1 MDLACVNRFQLSYK
15 RIKNYNKMIMHRLTT
30 LYYKRLKLFA
40 FTLMLLTSSSL
51 ASKADT
57 IAISIPRS
65 GDFAEIG
72 RQFEIG
78 ATLAMEKFGQ
88 EHELFITD
96 DGCDLDQSMLAAQ
109 DIRSKKPAIIT
120 GILCNITAVAIADEL
135 REDKIP
141 LLVAGA
147 RSIRLIKDRDREEWN
162 LWRMSPGDDAP
173 ADTIAAYI
181 VNNLKDTPF
190 ALVDDG
196 TIYGR
201 SLTDAIRLRL
211 NDSGMKPQFADTFR
225 AAQSTQSGM
234 LRRLERSGV
243 EVAFVAA
250 ATQEDLLTIIKDHK
264 ALGIENKLIVSEQL
278 ASLPYLEDAGLVKD
292 GLMIVMQTR
301 FETNQALNDL
311 LKQRNIQPSK
321 ALYEGYAA
329 LEVAIAALGETLEA
343 TTQNLATKE
352 FKSILGT
359 VQFDKQ
365 GKNLHNSYK
374 LFVWREGQFERLDA
388 SNNL

>member
-1 MDLACVNRFQLSYK
+1 MQ
-15 RIKNYNKMIMHRLTT
+15 RLTT
-30 LYYKRLKLFA
+30 LLKPKLKLFA
-40 FTLMLLTSSSL
+40 LTLTLLASSSFE
-51 ASKADT
+51 SKADT

-78 ATLAMEKFGQ
+78 ATLAMEKLGQ
-88 EHELFITD
+88 AHELFIAD

-109 DIRSKKPAIIT
+109 DIRSKYPAIVT
-120 GILCNITAVAIADEL
+120 GMLCNITAVTVADEL
-135 REDKIP
+135 KEDQIP
-141 LLVAGA
+141 VLVAGA
-147 RSIRLIKDRDREEWN
+147 RSIRLTKDRDREAWN

-173 ADTIAAYI
+173 AETIAAYI
-181 VNNLKDTPF
+181 ANNLKDTPF

-201 SLTDAIRLRL
+201 SFTDAIRLRL
-211 NDSGMKPQFADTFR
+211 NDTGMTPQFADTFR

-243 EVAFVAA
+243 EVAFIAA
-250 ATQEDLLTIIKDHK
+250 ATREDLITVAKDQK
-264 ALGIENKLIVSEQL
+264 SLGIESKLIVSEQL

-292 GLMIVMQTR
+292 GLMIVMQTKY
-301 FETNQALNDL
+301 ETNESLKEL
-311 LKQRNIQPSK
+311 LKQRNIEPSR

-329 LEVAIAALGETLEA
+329 LEVAIADLGETTQA
-343 TTQNLATKE
+343 TTQNLSSKKFE
-352 FKSILGT
+352 SVLGPI
-359 VQFDKQ
+359 QFDNQ
-365 GKNLHNSYK
+365 GKNLHNSYE
-374 LFVWREGQFERLDA
+374 LFIWREGTFERLDG

>member
-1 MDLACVNRFQLSYK
+1 MDLTRVNCFQLSGK
-15 RIKNYNKMIMHRLTT
+15 RTKNYSKMIMNRLTT
-30 LYYKRLKLFA
+30 FYRKYLQLFA
-40 FTLMLLTSSSL
+40 FTLAILASSGMT
-51 ASKADT
+51 SKADT
-57 IAISIPRS
+57 IAISVPRS

-78 ATLAMEKFGQ
+78 ATLAMEKLG
-88 EHELFITD
+88 EGHALFVAD

-109 DIRSKKPAIIT
+109 DIKSIKPAIVT
-120 GILCNITAVAIADEL
+120 GMLCNTTAVTIADEL

-173 ADTIAAYI
+173 AETIAAYI
-181 VNNLKDTPF
+181 ADNLKDTAF

-211 NDSGMKPQFADTFR
+211 NDTGMKPQFADTFR

-234 LRRLERSGV
+234 LRRLQRSGV
-243 EVAFVAA
+243 EFAFVAS
-250 ATQEDLLTIIKDHK
+250 ATPEDLITVAKDHK
-264 ALGIENKLIVSEQL
+264 SLGIQNKLVLSEQL
-278 ASLPYLEDAGLVKD
+278 ASLPYLEEAGLVNE
-292 GLMIVMQTR
+292 GIMIVMQPR
-301 FETNQALNDL
+301 HEENPALATL
-311 LKQRNIQPSK
+311 LKERNIKPSK
-321 ALYEGYAA
+321 AVYDGYAA
-329 LEVAIAALGETLEA
+329 IEVAISALAESAEA
-343 TTQNLATKE
+343 TSQNLENKR
-352 FKSILGT
+352 FDSVLGP
-359 VQFDKQ
+359 VKFDKQ
-365 GKNLHNSYK
+365 GKNIHNPYK
-374 LFVWREGQFERLDA
+374 LFIWRDGAFVLLDS

>member
-1 MDLACVNRFQLSYK
+1 MTKQ
-15 RIKNYNKMIMHRLTT
+15 RLTN
-30 LYYKRLKLFA
+30 LFNQRLRLFA
-40 FTLMLLTSSSL
+40 LALVFLASSWL
-51 ASKADT
+51 ASKAET
-57 IAISIPRS
+57 IAVSIPRS
-65 GDFAEIG
+65 GDFSEIG

-88 EHELFITD
+88 GHELFIAD

-109 DIRSKKPAIIT
+109 DMRSKNPAIVA
-120 GILCNITAVAIADEL
+120 GMLCNITAATVADEL
-135 REDKIP
+135 REDKTP

-181 VNNLKDTPF
+181 INNLKDTPF

-211 NDSGMKPQFADTFR
+211 NDSGMKPQFADSFR

-243 EVAFVAA
+243 EVAFIAA
-250 ATQEDLLTIIKDHK
+250 ATPEDLLTIAKDHNS
-264 ALGIENKLIVSEQL
+264 LGIKTKLIVSEQL
-278 ASLPYLEDAGLVKD
+278 ASLPYLEEAGLVKD

-301 FETNQALNDL
+301 FEKNEALREL
-311 LKQRNIQPSK
+311 LKERNIEPSK

-329 LEVAIAALGETLEA
+329 LEVAIAALGNTTQE
-343 TTQNLATKE
+343 TTQNLASKE
-352 FKSILGT
+352 FGSVLGP
-359 VQFDKQ
+359 VQFDNQ
-365 GKNLHNSYK
+365 GKNLHNSYE
-374 LFVWREGQFERLDA
+374 LFIWREDTFERLDG

>member
-1 MDLACVNRFQLSYK
+1 MDLTRVNCFQLSGK
-15 RIKNYNKMIMHRLTT
+15 RTKNYSKI
-30 LYYKRLKLFA
+30 
-40 FTLMLLTSSSL
+40 
-51 ASKADT
+51 SKADT
-57 IAISIPRS
+57 IAISVPRS

-78 ATLAMEKFGQ
+78 ATLAMEKLG
-88 EHELFITD
+88 EGHALFVAD

-109 DIRSKKPAIIT
+109 DIKSIKPAIVT
-120 GILCNITAVAIADEL
+120 GMLCNTTAVTIADEL

-173 ADTIAAYI
+173 AETIAAYI
-181 VNNLKDTPF
+181 ADNLKDTAF

-211 NDSGMKPQFADTFR
+211 NDTGMKPQFADTFR

-234 LRRLERSGV
+234 LRRL
-243 EVAFVAA
+243 
-250 ATQEDLLTIIKDHK
+250 
-264 ALGIENKLIVSEQL
+264 QL
-278 ASLPYLEDAGLVKD
+278 ASLPYLEEAGLVNE
-292 GLMIVMQTR
+292 GIMIVMQPR
-301 FETNQALNDL
+301 HEENPALATL
-311 LKQRNIQPSK
+311 LKERNIKPSK
-321 ALYEGYAA
+321 AVYDGYAA
-329 LEVAIAALGETLEA
+329 IEVAISALAESTEA
-343 TTQNLATKE
+343 TSQNLENKR
-352 FKSILGT
+352 FDSVLGP
-359 VQFDKQ
+359 VKFDKQ
-365 GKNLHNSYK
+365 GKNIHNPYK
-374 LFVWREGQFERLDA
+374 LFIWRDGAFVLLDS

>member
-1 MDLACVNRFQLSYK
+1 MQ
-15 RIKNYNKMIMHRLTT
+15 RLTT
-30 LYYKRLKLFA
+30 LFGNKLKLFA
-40 FTLMLLTSSSL
+40 LTLALLASSGI
-51 ASKADT
+51 ASKAET

-72 RQFEIG
+72 RQFEVG
-78 ATLAMEKFGQ
+78 ATLAMEKLGQ
-88 EHELFITD
+88 GHELFVAD

-109 DIRSKKPAIIT
+109 DIRSKDPAIVT
-120 GILCNITAVAIADEL
+120 GMLCNITAMTVADEL
-135 REDKIP
+135 REDQVP

-173 ADTIAAYI
+173 ADTIATYI
-181 VNNLKDTPF
+181 ANNLKDTPF

-211 NDSGMKPQFADTFR
+211 NDTGMKPQFADTFR

-243 EVAFVAA
+243 EIAFVAA
-250 ATQEDLLTIIKDHK
+250 ATPEDLLIVAKDHK
-264 ALGIENKLIVSEQL
+264 SLGIKNKLILSEQL
-278 ASLPYLEDAGLVKD
+278 ASLPYLEDAGLVSD
-292 GLMIVMQTR
+292 DLMIVMQPR
-301 FETNQALNDL
+301 YEANEALKDL
-311 LKQRNIQPSK
+311 LIERNIEPSK

-329 LEVAIAALGETLEA
+329 LEVAIAALGENVQA
-343 TTQNLATKE
+343 TTQNLASKQFE
-352 FKSILGT
+352 SILGP
-359 VQFDKQ
+359 VQFDNK
-365 GKNLHNSYK
+365 GKNLHNPYK
-374 LFVWREGQFERLDA
+374 LFIWRDGALEPLDG

>member
-1 MDLACVNRFQLSYK
+1 MMTKQ
-15 RIKNYNKMIMHRLTT
+15 RLTI
-30 LYYKRLKLFA
+30 LFHQRFKLFA
-40 FTLMLLTSSSL
+40 LALVLLASSSI

-72 RQFEIG
+72 RQFEVG
-78 ATLAMEKFGQ
+78 ATLAMEKLGQ
-88 EHELFITD
+88 GHELFIAD

-109 DIRSKKPAIIT
+109 DIRSKNPAIVT
-120 GILCNITAVAIADEL
+120 GMLCNITAVAIADEL
-135 REDKIP
+135 REDQTP

-147 RSIRLIKDRDREEWN
+147 RSIRLIKDREREEWN

-243 EVAFVAA
+243 EVAFIAA
-250 ATQEDLLTIIKDHK
+250 ATPEDLLTIAKDHNS
-264 ALGIENKLIVSEQL
+264 LGIKNKLVISEQL

-301 FETNQALNDL
+301 FEANQALKDL
-311 LKQRNIQPSK
+311 LQQRNIESSK

-329 LEVAIAALGETLEA
+329 LEVAIAALGGTAQA
-343 TTQNLATKE
+343 TTQNLASKE
-352 FKSILGT
+352 FESILGP
-359 VQFDKQ
+359 VQFDNQ

-374 LFVWREGQFERLDA
+374 LFVWREGTFERLDG

>member
-1 MDLACVNRFQLSYK
+1 MDLTQVNRFQLSAK
-15 RIKNYNKMIMHRLTT
+15 RTKNYSKMIINRLTT
-30 LYYKRLKLFA
+30 LYRKYSQIFTFILAIFA
-40 FTLMLLTSSSL
+40 SSGFE
-51 ASKADT
+51 AKADT
-57 IAISIPRS
+57 IAISVPRS

-78 ATLAMEKFGQ
+78 ATLAMEKLG
-88 EHELFITD
+88 EGHALFVAD

-109 DIRSKKPAIIT
+109 DIKSIKPAIVT
-120 GILCNITAVAIADEL
+120 GILCNTTAVNIADEL

-162 LWRMSPGDDAP
+162 LWRMSPGDDAS
-173 ADTIAAYI
+173 ADAIATYI
-181 VNNLKDTPF
+181 ANNLKDTAF

-211 NDSGMKPQFADTFR
+211 NDTGMKPQFADSFR

-234 LRRLERSGV
+234 LRRLQRSGV
-243 EVAFVAA
+243 EFAFVIS
-250 ATQEDLLTIIKDHK
+250 ATHEDLMTVAKDHK
-264 ALGIENKLIVSEQL
+264 SLDIQNKLVLSEQL
-278 ASLPYLEDAGLVKD
+278 ASLPYLEEAGLVNE
-292 GLMIVMQTR
+292 GIMIVMQPR
-301 FETNQALNDL
+301 YEENAALTTL
-311 LKQRNIQPSK
+311 LEERNIKPSK
-321 ALYEGYAA
+321 AIYEGYAA
-329 LEVAIAALGETLEA
+329 IEVAISALAESVEA
-343 TTQNLATKE
+343 TGQNLANNR
-352 FKSILGT
+352 FDSVLGP

-365 GKNLHNSYK
+365 GKNIHNPYK
-374 LFVWREGQFERLDA
+374 LFIWRDGALELLDR

>member
-1 MDLACVNRFQLSYK
+1 MTKQ
-15 RIKNYNKMIMHRLTT
+15 RLTN
-30 LYYKRLKLFA
+30 LFYQRLKLFA
-40 FTLMLLTSSSL
+40 FALVLLVSSSL
-51 ASKADT
+51 SSKADT

-65 GDFAEIG
+65 GDFSEIG

-78 ATLAMEKFGQ
+78 ATLAMEKLGQ
-88 EHELFITD
+88 EYELFIAD

-109 DIRSKKPAIIT
+109 DMQSKNPAIVT
-120 GILCNITAVAIADEL
+120 GMLCNITAVTVADEL
-135 REDKIP
+135 REDKTP

-181 VNNLKDTPF
+181 INNLKDTPF

-243 EVAFVAA
+243 EVAFIAA
-250 ATQEDLLTIIKDHK
+250 ASPEDLLTIAKDHNS
-264 ALGIENKLIVSEQL
+264 LGIKTKLIVSEQL
-278 ASLPYLEDAGLVKD
+278 ASLPYLEEAGLVKD

-301 FETNQALNDL
+301 FEKNEALREL
-311 LKQRNIQPSK
+311 LQERNIEPSK

-329 LEVAIAALGETLEA
+329 LRG
-343 TTQNLATKE
+343 
-352 FKSILGT
+352 
-359 VQFDKQ
+359 
-365 GKNLHNSYK
+365 
-374 LFVWREGQFERLDA
+374 
-388 SNNL
+388 